1 MKYQIFCINLQV
13 LGDLCALVADWN
25 PYSIITSASGSHV
38 ARRLLCTVTGR
49 DVTPATGRDAGKHKV
64 PGGPYSRCRV

>member
-1 MKYQIFCINLQV
+1 MMYQV
-13 LGDLCALVADWN
+13 LGMDVQVLSDLCALVADWN
-25 PYSIITSASGSHV
+25 LYSVITSASGSHV

-64 PGGPYSRCRV
+64 SYKFK